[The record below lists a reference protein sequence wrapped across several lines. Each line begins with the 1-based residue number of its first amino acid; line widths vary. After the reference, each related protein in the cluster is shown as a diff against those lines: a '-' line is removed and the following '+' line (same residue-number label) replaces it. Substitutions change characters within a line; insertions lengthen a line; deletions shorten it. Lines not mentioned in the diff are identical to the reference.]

1 MKRTLVA
8 LSSLFF
14 LVQPFNLATAQTD
27 QQLVDLTTSKHAEFF
42 QQLNNTYNIDR
53 ATAERILQQAQVS
66 EDVLEAIAKPWEAK
80 PWFEYYPIFLTERR
94 LEQGLKFWREHQSTL
109 ERAEREYGVPAQ
121 IIVAIIGVETFY
133 GGYLGRH
140 KVLDALYTLA
150 FHYPPR
156 ETFFHSELGHFLAL
170 VNEENLPVTE
180 LLGSYA
186 GAMGYGQF
194 ISSSY
199 RAYAVDFDGDGQ
211 RDLLTNPVDAIG
223 SVANYFA
230 KHKWQA
236 GQPVAIPAWI
246 SQGANLDPLVSNRGQ
261 QLTHTV
267 GELLDAGINFTT
279 EADRNT
285 KARLFKFDES
295 AGNASYWVALP
306 NFYTITRYNH
316 SPLYAMAVFQL
327 SEQLHRGAQGF

>member
-8 LSSLFF
+8 FSAF
-14 LVQPFNLATAQTD
+14 LYFASPWVATPAQAAEVNFNSAQ
-27 QQLVDLTTSKHAEFF
+27 HAEFF
-42 QQLNNTYNIDR
+42 QQLENQHSITQSD
-53 ATAERILQQAQVS
+53 ALAILQHAQVS
-66 EDVLEAIAKPWEAK
+66 DEVLTAITTPWEAK
-80 PWFEYYPIFLTERR
+80 PWFEYYPIFLTEHR
-94 LEQGLKFWREHQSTL
+94 LEQGLKFWREHQATL

-156 ETFFHSELGHFLAL
+156 QTFFRSELGHFLAL
-170 VNEENLPVTE
+170 VQEEKLPATE
-180 LLGSYA
+180 LMGSYA
-186 GAMGYGQF
+186 GAMGFGQF

-230 KHKWQA
+230 KHRWQA
-236 GQPVAIPAWI
+236 GQPVATPAWLGRNSNVDAFI
-246 SQGANLDPLVSNRGQ
+246 SNRGQ

-267 GELLDAGINFTT
+267 GELFDAGIHFTT
-279 EADRNT
+279 EADRAT
-285 KARLFKFDES
+285 KARLFKFDEA

-327 SEQLHRGAQGF
+327 SEQLRRGAEGF